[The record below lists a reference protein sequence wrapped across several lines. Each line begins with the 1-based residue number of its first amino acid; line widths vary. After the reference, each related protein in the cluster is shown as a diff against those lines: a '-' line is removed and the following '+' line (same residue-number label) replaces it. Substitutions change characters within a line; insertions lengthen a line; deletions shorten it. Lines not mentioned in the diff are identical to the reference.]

1 MGRRFEPF
9 AAHSISPNTTETG
22 RPHRLARPR
31 TPAFHAGDGG
41 SNPPG
46 DAKFSFPLY
55 QTLSQHSTYKH
66 CLLLVRP
73 NVNLE
78 RAFSLLI

>member
-1 MGRRFEPF
+1 MG
-9 AAHSISPNTTETG
+9 HTK

-46 DAKFSFPLY
+46 DAICYICLYNPPFSP
-55 QTLSQHSTYKH
+55 
-66 CLLLVRP
+66 
-73 NVNLE
+73 
-78 RAFSLLI
+78 SLPFMEKGATN